1 VLGFYSHVA
10 MPPTPASLTIDK
22 IRTMQRKLVI
32 HLGLP
37 KTGTTTM
44 QKHFFPRFVGYQGKN
59 YQGKRYEGWP
69 EVSSKLIDIFYESLS
84 LQTLE
89 SEWKRQLSVLI
100 KQLDFQT
107 YPIQVISDE
116 HLSWR
121 ASEGPFRSIFPPQN
135 PVPGNTP
142 RRTRHPITDFLITLR
157 DFLPAEVDLLTI
169 VTLRN
174 QADFLGSLAA
184 QHRILT
190 PEAVSRVIEDQD
202 TFIDFFTLVTDL
214 EKVVGAPNH
223 LTLLFEDGVENN
235 CEKILEFMDTSL
247 VDSAHP
253 FKLGAAENVRA
264 VSESVWKFQRPQRS
278 YRNSMVFHAVRKLFP
293 TRWREIMRPVS
304 NRVAGVIDNINDLIV
319 PRPMGF
325 VSVSGE
331 ERDAIRAYCGPSNAL
346 LAQHLKRDLVSL
358 GY

>member
-1 VLGFYSHVA
+1 
-10 MPPTPASLTIDK
+10 
-22 IRTMQRKLVI
+22 
-32 HLGLP
+32 
-37 KTGTTTM
+37 M
-44 QKHFFPRFVGYQGKN
+44 QKHFFPRFGGYQGKS
-59 YQGKRYEGWP
+59 YQGEKPIAYP
-69 EVSSKLIDIFYESLS
+69 EVSSELVSIFDEATWLQPSESD
-84 LQTLE
+84 
-89 SEWKRQLSVLI
+89 WKRKLSVLI

-107 YPIQVISDE
+107 SPVQVVSDE
-116 HLSWR
+116 HLSGWLTT
-121 ASEGPFRSIFPPQN
+121 EGPFSSIWPIQN
-135 PVPGNTP
+135 PVAGYTP
-142 RRTRHPITDFLITLR
+142 RGRPHPVIDFLGKLR
-157 DFLPAEVDLLTI
+157 DFLSAEVDLLTI

-174 QADFLGSLAA
+174 QTDFLGSFAA
-184 QHRILT
+184 QRGD
-190 PEAVSRVIEDQD
+190 PGAVSQVINRRDASV
-202 TFIDFFTLVTDL
+202 DFFTLVTDL

-235 CEKILEFMDTSL
+235 CEKILDFVDTSL

-253 FKLGAAENVRA
+253 LKLGVAENVRA

-293 TRWREIMRPVS
+293 SRWREIMRPVS
-304 NRVAGVIDNINDLIV
+304 NRVAGVIDKINDLIV

-325 VSVSGE
+325 VSVSAE